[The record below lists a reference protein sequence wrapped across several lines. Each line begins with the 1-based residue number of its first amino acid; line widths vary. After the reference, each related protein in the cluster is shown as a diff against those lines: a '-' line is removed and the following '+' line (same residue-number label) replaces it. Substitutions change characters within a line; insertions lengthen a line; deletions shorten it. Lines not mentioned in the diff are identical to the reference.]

1 MCSSDLKKFLSLDKS
16 EAFNFEAVKKELQ
29 SVNKKIDKENYLFR
43 NDYIDEVELQKNVKN
58 LLGVKKQL
66 ENQLNENKE
75 GKINHDK
82 NNRVL
87 ELLKSGDIR
96 TMDYEQQK
104 KIVKTCISK
113 ILLTSDEITIILNF

>member
-1 MCSSDLKKFLSLDKS
+1 MKKFLSLDKS